1 MTERFIYPEL
11 QPNIPSEKDIWQT
24 TEDLNRNR
32 LQRYWQNVR
41 RRTVVTYP
49 SRVYVYLSVGF
60 LEAVRQAAKKRN
72 LSTTAYVRDCLIKD
86 LSAQGLVK

>member
-1 MTERFIYPEL
+1 MANNRGFEPKSVAEILAERKTE
-11 QPNIPSEKDIWQT
+11 K
-24 TEDLNRNR
+24 
-32 LQRYWQNVR
+32 
-41 RRTVVTYP
+41 
-49 SRVYVYLSVGF
+49 VYVYLSVGF